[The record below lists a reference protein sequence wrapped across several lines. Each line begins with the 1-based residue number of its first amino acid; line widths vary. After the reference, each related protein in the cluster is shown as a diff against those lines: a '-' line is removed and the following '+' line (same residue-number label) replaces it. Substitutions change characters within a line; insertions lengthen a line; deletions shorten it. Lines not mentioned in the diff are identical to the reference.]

1 MYNVLEN
8 FLVNPCA
15 DTFEQI
21 RHNSYLLSRV
31 FRERKDLA
39 TEFFDYDEWLLIL
52 KEVDDLDNNEIDFI
66 ADFEAKYEENLSKQS

>member
-8 FLVNPCA
+8 FFVNPCA

-31 FRERKDLA
+31 FREKRDLA
-39 TEFFDYDEWLLIL
+39 AEFFGYDEWLLIL

-66 ADFEAKYEENLSKQS
+66 ANFETKYKENLSKQS

>member
-31 FRERKDLA
+31 FREKRDLA
-39 TEFFDYDEWLLIL
+39 TKFFGYDEWLLIL
-52 KEVDDLDNNEIDFI
+52 KEIDDLNDSEIDFI
-66 ADFEAKYEENLSKQS
+66 ADFEAKYKENLPKQS